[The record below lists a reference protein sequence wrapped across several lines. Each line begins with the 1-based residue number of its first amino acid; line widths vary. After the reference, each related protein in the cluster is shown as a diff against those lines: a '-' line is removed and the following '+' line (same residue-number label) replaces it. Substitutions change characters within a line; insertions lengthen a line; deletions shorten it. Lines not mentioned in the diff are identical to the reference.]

1 MDKFTLTRRD
11 FIKFSGASLFLS
23 ALPIHGFTKDMPP
36 GNISIIMLEGGMDGL
51 GAIPPIGDP
60 DLASM
65 RESLIP
71 SRTNKLDSFFGAHPV
86 LRNFSKMYAN
96 NDAAVAHATSFPY
109 IRRSH
114 FEGQNLMQG
123 GGDTPFFLR
132 TGWLGR
138 ALDLALLPGK
148 SLSLDMPL
156 ILRGTVDIDNYYP
169 HRIRGSKGLDLD
181 LIESIAMA
189 HNDIEANY
197 FRKVID
203 KASRKSQNNGFFKNS
218 KAKGWL
224 KRDAVSLAH
233 YAGKQLAKDDGPIVS
248 VLKINKFDTHALQ
261 GGNKG
266 YLADQLRIYD
276 DVIGA
281 YKKGLGKA
289 WKNSIILTV
298 TEFGRT
304 VMTNGG
310 AGTDHGYGTAGLLAG
325 GSIKK
330 GRVFSDWPG
339 LSTKDQFEARDLMST
354 TDYRSVC
361 AACIEKALGLSHDTI
376 ADKVFYAP
384 NLARSYD
391 KFFS

>member
-1 MDKFTLTRRD
+1 VDKFTLNRRD

-23 ALPIHGFTKDMPP
+23 ALPIHGYTIDKPP
-36 GNISIIMLEGGMDGL
+36 GNISVIILEGGMDGL
-51 GAIPPIGDP
+51 AAIPPVGDP

-71 SRTNKLDSFFGAHPV
+71 SKTNRLDSFFGVHPV

-96 NDAAVAHATSFPY
+96 NDAAVVHATSFPY
-109 IRRSH
+109 IKRSH

-123 GGDTPFFLR
+123 GGISPFSVK

-138 ALDLALLPGK
+138 ALDLALLPSK
-148 SLSLDMPL
+148 ALSLGMPL
-156 ILRGTVDIDNYYP
+156 ILRGSNDVENFYP
-169 HRIRGSKGLDLD
+169 ANIAGSKNLDND
-181 LIESIAMA
+181 LIELIARA
-189 HNDIEANY
+189 HNKIEAGY
-197 FRKVID
+197 FRKVVQKNRNNLNLNHI
-203 KASRKSQNNGFFKNS
+203 AMGRFKSK
-218 KAKGWL
+218 
-224 KRDAVSLAH
+224 KRDAITLAN
-233 YAGKQLAKDDGPIVS
+233 YAGRQLAKEDGPVVS
-248 VLKINKFDTHALQ
+248 VLKIKRFDTHALQ
-261 GGNKG
+261 GSEKG
-266 YLADQLRIYD
+266 SLADQLKIYD
-276 DVIGA
+276 EVIGA
-281 YKKGLGKA
+281 YKKGLGDA
-289 WKNSIILTV
+289 WENSIILTV

-304 VMTNGG
+304 VMANGG

-339 LSTKDQFEARDLMST
+339 LSLKDQFESRDLMST

-361 AACIEKALGLSHDTI
+361 AACIEKALGLDHDII
-376 ADKVFYAP
+376 AEKVFYTP